1 MFLFLSFFYSL
12 FKNLHKISLLSFC
25 LAVLTGCTA
34 LNLNS
39 DAPVYDPVLPRYDN
53 IKIAVVLGGGGA
65 KGLAHVGV
73 LEELTAA
80 GIKPDLIVGCSA
92 GAIVGALYA
101 DDSDLMRI
109 KQLLLKIGRNDL
121 VDISLINLPYALSNG
136 IALKKFLQENL
147 KAKTFEQL
155 RIPFAT
161 VATNLKTGQLTTF
174 STGNLEQAIRA
185 SAAFPSVFL
194 PVNIHNNYFVDGG
207 VANTVPV
214 EVARKMGADF
224 VIAVNLGDQLPDE
237 TPSNVLGILKRSL
250 EISYLHQGRLVTQ
263 SADHVISVPL
273 ATVGT
278 FQEGMNPHIYQKGV
292 NAARTNMFQIKQK
305 LLAQQQNTRLKKQGK
320 GND

>member
-1 MFLFLSFFYSL
+1 MFLISSRYL
-12 FKNLHKISLLSFC
+12 FTNFHKIPLIAFC
-25 LAVLTGCTA
+25 LAFLSGCTA
-34 LNLNS
+34 LNFNN
-39 DAPVYDPVLPRYDN
+39 DAPVYDPALPRYDN

-73 LEELTAA
+73 LEELVAA

-101 DDSDLMRI
+101 DNSDLTRI
-109 KQLLLKIGRNDL
+109 KRLLLKTNRNDL
-121 VDISLINLPYALSNG
+121 VDVSLINLPYALSNG
-136 IALKKFLQENL
+136 IALKKFLKENL

-155 RIPFAT
+155 HIPFAT
-161 VATNLKTGQLTTF
+161 VATNLTTGHLTTF

-194 PVNIHNNYFVDGG
+194 PVKIHNNYFIDGG
-207 VANTVPV
+207 VANAVPV
-214 EVARKMGADF
+214 EVARKMGAEF

-250 EISYLHQGRLVTQ
+250 EISYLHQGRLATQ
-263 SADHVISVPL
+263 SADHIISVPL

-278 FQEGMNPHIYQKGV
+278 FQEGMNPRIYQKGV
-292 NAARTNMFQIKQK
+292 NAARTNMFEIKQK
-305 LLAQQQNTRLKKQGK
+305 ILAGQHKAELKRKAK
-320 GND
+320 RNS